1 MRLCSIVVAGGT
13 GSRMTPAGGVGEVP
27 KQLRRIGGIRV
38 LEHSVRA
45 VAAVSDAVIVVA
57 PEGFVLDHRSE
68 AADLVTVVV
77 PGGATRSASVKAGL
91 DALAHLQPSHVLI
104 HDAARPA
111 VPPEVVERVVRALDS
126 GAQAVVP
133 VVPVTDSLRSVGG
146 DPVDRTLFVG
156 VQTPQGFDFG
166 LIWDAHRAGG
176 DATDDATL
184 VSAIGG
190 TVLTVD
196 GDPKNIKVTVAQDLA
211 LAEILMGMQPSAEL
225 DRLRTGQGF
234 DVHRWSNDPHRQ
246 LVLGGV
252 ALPGASGLSGH
263 SDADVIAHAVIDA
276 MLSAAGMG
284 DVGVMFPD
292 TDPQFEGASS
302 IELLSVAAERLRR
315 AGWRLIN
322 ADCTVVLDAPKIS
335 PHRTAME
342 NNLSEAAGGSV
353 TIKGKRTEGVTALA
367 EGVQCFATV
376 LMVGS

>member
-1 MRLCSIVVAGGT
+1 MATAGG
-13 GSRMTPAGGVGEVP
+13 GVP

-45 VAAVSDAVIVVA
+45 VAAVSDAVVVVA
-57 PEGFVLDHRSE
+57 PEGFVPDHRSE
-68 AADLVTVVV
+68 AADLMTVVV
-77 PGGATRSASVKAGL
+77 RGGTTRTASVKAGL

-111 VPPEVVERVVRALDS
+111 VPPEVVQRVVKALAA

-133 VVPVTDSLRSVGG
+133 VVPVTDSLRSVAG
-146 DPVDRTLFVG
+146 DPVDRTQFVG
-156 VQTPQGFDFG
+156 VQTPQGFDFE
-166 LIWDAHRAGG
+166 LIMGAHRAGG

-184 VSAIGG
+184 VSAMGG
-190 TVLTVD
+190 TVVTVD

-211 LAEILMGMQPSAEL
+211 MAEILMGMQPSAEL
-225 DRLRTGQGF
+225 DRLRSGQGF
-234 DVHRWSNDPHRQ
+234 DVHRWSTDPHRQ

-252 ALPGASGLSGH
+252 MFPEASGLRGH
-263 SDADVIAHAVIDA
+263 SDADVIAHSVIDA

-284 DVGVMFPD
+284 DIGVMFPD

-302 IELLSVAAERLRR
+302 IELLSVAAERLRA
-315 AGWRLIN
+315 AGWKIIN

-335 PHRTAME
+335 SHRRAME
-342 NNLSEAAGGSV
+342 INLSEAAGGPV

-367 EGVQCFATV
+367 EGVQCWATV
-376 LMVGS
+376 LMVGP

>member
-1 MRLCSIVVAGGT
+1 
-13 GSRMTPAGGVGEVP
+13 MTPAGGVGEVP